1 MTMQRL
7 FLLIVLAVIGL
18 AFAAMAPEL
27 QRYMKIR
34 SM

>member
-1 MTMQRL
+1 MNAHRL
-7 FLLIVLAVIGL
+7 LLLVMLVLVALG
-18 AFAAMAPEL
+18 FAAMAPEL

>member
-1 MTMQRL
+1 MTVHRL
-7 FLLIVLAVIGL
+7 LLLVILVLAALG
-18 AFAAMAPEL
+18 FAAMAPEL